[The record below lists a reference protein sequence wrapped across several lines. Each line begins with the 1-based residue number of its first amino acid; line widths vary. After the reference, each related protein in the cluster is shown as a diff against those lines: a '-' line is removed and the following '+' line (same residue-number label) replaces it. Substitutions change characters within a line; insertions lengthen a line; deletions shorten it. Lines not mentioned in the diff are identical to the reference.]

1 MFQCLPVTQLA
12 VFAHLFVTA
21 LAGTQLPGL
30 GFKGT
35 VFTKALAADITG
47 ANEASVA
54 CALLAC
60 GTLPATVAS
69 VTLQAFTCSAAM
81 LQTVAALAEIVIALL
96 AVAAQVLPAAL
107 TA

>member
-12 VFAHLFVTA
+12 LFAHLFVTA
-21 LAGTQLPGL
+21 LAGTQLPAL

-35 VFTKALAADITG
+35 VFTKALAADIAG

-60 GTLPATVAS
+60 CTLSATVAS
-69 VTLQAFTCSAAM
+69 VTLQAFTCNAAM
-81 LQTVAALAEIVIALL
+81 QTVAALAEIFTALL
-96 AVAAQVLPAAL
+96 AVEARVLPAAV